1 MYYVLYNP
9 SFYNMVFAVITNDN
23 YYYNIYAW

>member
-1 MYYVLYNP
+1 MYYALYNP
-9 SFYNMVFAVITNDN
+9 SFYNMVFAVITNNN